1 MLGKR
6 RSTKRTVGRRCVADG
21 CARSVR
27 PGRVLCPAHARGA
40 YGRELEA
47 AIGRMARQVE
57 QAFTAAP
64 EPGVVVA
71 AAPDRRDEAV
81 ATFERRVARGEY
93 GELFDARLREVMA
106 QAAAERGIAEEIG
119 ALRVVLARLM
129 TDPGI
134 DPLQLAHGVAR
145 VAGTT
150 VRAMRMQQELEAGVA
165 AEFQHNYA
173 QLADELLTERQRLW
187 ERQRAREAAEREG
200 DEELMLRLER
210 ESRAAMFPA
219 ERE

>member
-1 MLGKR
+1 MQ
-6 RSTKRTVGRRCVADG
+6 
-21 CARSVR
+21 

-57 QAFTAAP
+57 QAFATAP
-64 EPGVVVA
+64 EQGIA
-71 AAPDRRDEAV
+71 ATAAPDRRDEVVV
-81 ATFERRVARGEY
+81 AFERRVARGEY
-93 GELFDARLREVMA
+93 GELFDARLRAVMA

-119 ALRVVLARLM
+119 TVRVVLARLM

-134 DPLQLAHGVAR
+134 DPLHLAHGVAR

-150 VRAMRMQQELEAGVA
+150 VRAMRMQRDLEAGAA

-173 QLADELLTERQRLW
+173 LLADELLTERQRLR
-187 ERQRAREAAEREG
+187 ERQRAREAAKRDG
-200 DEELMLRLER
+200 GEELVERLER
-210 ESRAAMFPA
+210 ESRAAVFPA

>member
-1 MLGKR
+1 MLR
-6 RSTKRTVGRRCVADG
+6 RRATRGSGGRRCVADG

-57 QAFTAAP
+57 RAFTAAP
-64 EPGVVVA
+64 EPGVA
-71 AAPDRRDEAV
+71 TGPDRRLEVVEAF
-81 ATFERRVARGEY
+81 ARRVARGEY
-93 GELFDARLREVMA
+93 GELFEGRLREVMA

-134 DPLQLAHGVAR
+134 DPLHLAHGVAR

-150 VRAMRMQQELEAGVA
+150 VR
-165 AEFQHNYA
+165 
-173 QLADELLTERQRLW
+173 TSPT
-187 ERQRAREAAEREG
+187 ARP
-200 DEELMLRLER
+200 
-210 ESRAAMFPA
+210 F
-219 ERE
+219 